1 MTGNWVGGL
10 VNAGT
15 SAIGTWIG
23 SAIAERKAIEKAVEL
38 NKSK

>member
-15 SAIGTWIG
+15 SIIGTAIG
-23 SAIAERKAIEKAVEL
+23 SLIAKRKAKEKAAEL
-38 NKSK
+38 NKSN